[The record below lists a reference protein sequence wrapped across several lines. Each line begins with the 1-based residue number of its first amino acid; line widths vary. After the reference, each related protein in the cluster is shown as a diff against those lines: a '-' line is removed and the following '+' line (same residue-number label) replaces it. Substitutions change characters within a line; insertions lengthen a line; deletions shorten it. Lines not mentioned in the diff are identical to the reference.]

1 MSESRMKEYTIS
13 ELQSRMENGTL
24 TSKKIVQSYLDRIEE
39 IDSNGPRLNSII
51 EVNPDAL
58 IIADELDQERRKS
71 GPRGPMHGIPVVL
84 KDNLDTADKMMTTAG
99 SLALLG
105 SIPERDAFVVEQ
117 LRKAGAVI
125 LAKANLSE
133 WANFRSKHS
142 SSGWSSRGGQTRNP
156 YALDRNPCGSSS
168 GSAVAV
174 AANLCSVAVGTETD
188 GSVVCPSH
196 QNGIVG
202 IKPTVGLVS
211 RSGIVPISS
220 TQDTAGPMARTVAD
234 AAILLG
240 AMTGIDPRDSITN
253 ESNGKA
259 YTDYTKFL
267 EEDGLKGS
275 RIGVIRTLFGFDRRV
290 DEIMEQCI
298 ETMKQRGA
306 EIIDPVD
313 MPSAEDYWDHEIQV
327 LHYEFKETLNTYLS
341 GLGPNAPV
349 KSLQE
354 VIDFNE
360 TNKEKVMPIFGQD
373 LMIETQEKEGL
384 NAKEYLDALETC
396 QKLSRTEGLDKALNE
411 NNLDALI
418 APTGGPAWLT
428 DHVIGDHHTGGSSS
442 LAAVSG
448 YASITVP
455 AGYIHGLPIGISFIG
470 GPFSEPI
477 LIRIAYSFEQAT
489 QVRIPPDFKSS
500 VG

>member
-1 MSESRMKEYTIS
+1 MKEYTIF
-13 ELQSRMENGTL
+13 ELQSLMENGTL
-24 TSKKIVQSYLDRIEE
+24 TSKKIVQSYLERIEM
-39 IDSNGPRLNSII
+39 IDSNGPCLNSII
-51 EVNPDAL
+51 ELNPDAL
-58 IIADELDQERRKS
+58 TIAEELDKERKKS
-71 GPRGPMHGIPVVL
+71 GPRGLMHGIPVVL

-99 SLALLG
+99 SLVLLD
-105 SIPERDAFVVEQ
+105 SIPKRDAFVVEQ
-117 LRKAGAVI
+117 LRKAGVVI

-133 WANFRSKHS
+133 WANFRSEHS

-234 AAILLG
+234 AVILLG
-240 AMTGIDPRDSITN
+240 AIIGIDPRDPITN
-253 ESNGKA
+253 ESKGKSH
-259 YTDYTKFL
+259 TDYTEFL
-267 EEDGLKGS
+267 DDDGLKDS
-275 RIGVIRTLFGFDRRV
+275 RIGVIRTLFGFDVRV
-290 DEIMEQCI
+290 DEILEQCI
-298 ETMKQRGA
+298 ETMKKKGA
-306 EIIDPVD
+306 VIIDPIEI
-313 MPSAEDYWDHEIQV
+313 PSAKEHWDYEYQV
-327 LHYEFKETLNTYLS
+327 LLYEFKETLNAYLS
-341 GLGPNAPV
+341 ELGTDAPV
-349 KSLQE
+349 KSLKE
-354 VIDFNE
+354 IIEFNE
-360 TNKEKVMPIFGQD
+360 ANKDKVMSIFGQD
-373 LMIETQEKEGL
+373 IMIKAQEKEGL
-384 NAKEYLDALETC
+384 EAKEYLDALENC
-396 QKLSRTEGLDKALNE
+396 RKLSRTEGLDKALKE
-411 NNLDALI
+411 SKLDALI

-428 DHVIGDHHTGGSSS
+428 DHITGDHHSGGSSS

-470 GPFSEPI
+470 GPYSEPT

-489 QVRIPPDFKSS
+489 RIRVSPSFKPSIEIS
-500 VG
+500 